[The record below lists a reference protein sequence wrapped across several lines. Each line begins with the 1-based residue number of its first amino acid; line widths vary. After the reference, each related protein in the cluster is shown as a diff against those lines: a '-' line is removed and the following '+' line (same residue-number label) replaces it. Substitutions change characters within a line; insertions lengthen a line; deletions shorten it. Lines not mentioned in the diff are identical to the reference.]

1 MKTLLPLAAL
11 CSLLSVAAFGE
22 NYPGKL
28 IDANCYSQQKKAAGC
43 DASNASTAFA
53 LEVSGKVYA
62 LDATGNA
69 KAVEGVEG
77 VEGKGRRGQPEST
90 DIENHQIVQSAPS
103 PSPFLAGSR
112 RFLKAPT
119 PPVSLEMLFQPDHK
133 FLFPERPSGIGTAT
147 QQVQRMLAF

>member
-22 NYPGKL
+22 NYSGKL

-77 VEGKGRRGQPEST
+77 DSQNRRTSKIIKSCSQ
-90 DIENHQIVQSAPS
+90 
-103 PSPFLAGSR
+103 L
-112 RFLKAPT
+112 
-119 PPVSLEMLFQPDHK
+119 
-133 FLFPERPSGIGTAT
+133 RP
-147 QQVQRMLAF
+147 LPHF